1 MNKSVINVDKL
12 KLQKEFLE
20 NEIIFI
26 KRKFKILESENIL
39 FSVWTN
45 NFLHNGF
52 VFTDKGLYWNLNYKY
67 SKNNLSNEIIDCI
80 EKKYV
85 ENCEFTY
92 NKILPEVIDF
102 KPSEIKTEDVYR
114 IEIKFPEKNYMFNF
128 ISLKEVE
135 VNLLTEILKYGF
147 IYNEVPKIK
156 LDLISE
162 VKNSKINNFCC
173 MVKNKIYIIKEK
185 FSNSK
190 KSKVKKIK
198 IKKSKM
204 DKPEK
209 TEKIKVAKQN
219 SSVVT
224 NFFSNFFDF
233 ISSVIFI
240 ASAIMLLCNSL
251 WLNLPDK
258 VISIFADPEYYEF
271 IEKDGR
277 KLEFS
282 IKSSGEKLDLE
293 NINFNLNVNAVEY
306 KNLPP
311 KIEKF
316 RNVILI
322 MNFILFFILKLLT
335 VILKKGNKFISILST
350 ILSITSC
357 FLITVKFSLFIGI
370 SIISFLLFQLISK
383 FTWKEILIK
392 ICLSIISCFIVFF
405 LLNILLNDSV
415 KSDVFNL
422 LRDFKNIFIQVGL
435 PNIIWW

>member
-45 NFLHNGF
+45 KFLHNGF
-52 VFTDKGLYWNLNYKY
+52 VFTEKGLYWNLNYKY

-85 ENCEFTY
+85 ESCEFTY

-102 KPSEIKTEDVYR
+102 KPSEIKTDDVYR
-114 IEIKFPEKNYMFNF
+114 IEIKFPEKNYMFNI

-173 MVKNKIYIIKEK
+173 MVKNKIYN
-185 FSNSK
+185 FK
-190 KSKVKKIK
+190 KNLKNKKIRDKKNENKKIK
-198 IKKSKM
+198 K

-224 NFFSNFFDF
+224 NFFANFFDF

-282 IKSSGEKLDLE
+282 IKSSDEKFDLE
-293 NINFNLNVNAVEY
+293 NINFSLNVNAVEY

-335 VILKKGNKFISILST
+335 VILKKGNKIISILSS

-392 ICLSIISCFIVFF
+392 ICLMIISCFIVFF

-422 LRDFKNIFIQVGL
+422 LRGFKNIFIQVGL

>member
-45 NFLHNGF
+45 KFLYKGF
-52 VFTDKGLYWNLNYKY
+52 VFTEKGLYWNLNYKY

-80 EKKYV
+80 EKKSV

-102 KPSEIKTEDVYR
+102 KPSEIKTDDVYR
-114 IEIKFPEKNYMFNF
+114 IEIKFPEKNYMLNF

-156 LDLISE
+156 LDSISE

-173 MVKNKIYIIKEK
+173 MVKNKIYN
-185 FSNSK
+185 FK
-190 KSKVKKIK
+190 KNLKNKKIRDKKNENKKIK
-198 IKKSKM
+198 K

-219 SSVVT
+219 SFVVT
-224 NFFSNFFDF
+224 NFFANFFDF

-240 ASAIMLLCNSL
+240 SSAIMLLCNSL

-335 VILKKGNKFISILST
+335 VILKKGNKFISILSI

-392 ICLSIISCFIVFF
+392 ICLMIISCFIVFF

-415 KSDVFNL
+415 KSDVLNL
-422 LRDFKNIFIQVGL
+422 LRGFKNIFIQVGL